1 MFSAFD
7 WGVCTPRV
15 ILGAISWAGPAIVSK
30 SLHVKRIKIP
40 IRGLLRAFS
49 HPVVVPYWAD
59 MAFEDNALLFG
70 HDPEPGIVAAHFD
83 DVSSVTLWL
92 RHPDGSTTT
101 RDEQFRP
108 FLWSIGAPP
117 PDAIP
122 SAEVTQ
128 LAGGL
133 AFDHLVTFDT
143 WAALTKARAALKIC
157 AQPIFVLSDPIQQYL
172 LATGKTLFKTLEWPS
187 LRRLQIAVDSRSIL
201 LADSTGWSRTL
212 DRSEL
217 ETLTALIRER
227 DPDVIE
233 GHDLFKKILPG
244 IAAHARNAKVKL
256 LWGRDGSALSSRPS
270 RIQVAEKTITYPK
283 YEVPGRHFVDTFLLA
298 QFYDVTARVLESYDL
313 PDIAA
318 HLHIPAGST
327 LAQVRALSEALGAS
341 YFVQAKIFP
350 YNYQDVIVRGSA
362 TKADALFL
370 REYFRRGHS
379 LPDLPEPRPFEGGY
393 TDIFFTGVARNVW
406 HCDVASLYPSLI
418 LQFGCLPASDKLG
431 LFHGILTDL
440 RGYRLQAKQQM
451 RAATTRASR
460 ASLQA
465 LQSTFKILI
474 NAMYG
479 YLGFAQARFADYDAA
494 ADVTARGRALL
505 REMVAR
511 LQALGAQVI
520 EIDTDGIYFVP
531 PAGADLADL
540 HGRLA
545 EVLPPGIDVEFDEQ
559 YEAMFSYKAKN
570 YALLPAD
577 GILILRG
584 GALKS
589 RGLEKFQRLFMEQV
603 ILMLMQ
609 GHPGEIEALR
619 ADYESKIRNREWPIE
634 WLAKTDTLQD
644 SLAQYAKKIEG
655 SSRNRAAAY
664 ELALKSQ
671 RKYEPGDQ
679 VSYYITGLKKNV
691 PAYEFARL
699 VSESDPASRDENIEY
714 YVAKLQELAKK
725 FAPFIE
731 APAPAQSSFSF

>member
-1 MFSAFD
+1 
-7 WGVCTPRV
+7 
-15 ILGAISWAGPAIVSK
+15 
-30 SLHVKRIKIP
+30 
-40 IRGLLRAFS
+40 
-49 HPVVVPYWAD
+49 

-83 DVSSVTLWL
+83 DAATVTLYL
-92 RHPDGSTTT
+92 RQPDGSTTT
-101 RDEQFRP
+101 RSEPFRP
-108 FLWSIGAPP
+108 FLWSVGAPP
-117 PDAIP
+117 AEAIQ
-122 SAEVTQ
+122 SATVTP
-128 LAGGL
+128 LSGGL
-133 AFDHLVTFDT
+133 PFDHLVTFDS
-143 WAALTKARAALKIC
+143 WPALTKSRAALK
-157 AQPIFVLSDPIQQYL
+157 AVSHPVLSLGDSIQQYL
-172 LATGKTLFKTLEWPS
+172 LATGKTLFKKLEWTS
-187 LRRLQIAVDSRSIL
+187 LRRMQIAVDSHSIQ

-244 IAAHARNAKVKL
+244 LAAHARNAKVKL
-256 LWGRDGSALSSRPS
+256 LWGRDGSALYSRPS

-298 QFYDVTARVLESYDL
+298 QFYDVTARVLKSYDL
-313 PDIAA
+313 PDITA
-318 HLHIPAGST
+318 HLHIPPGST
-327 LAQVRALSEALGAS
+327 LDQVRALSEALGAS

-370 REYFRRGHS
+370 REYLRQRHS

-406 HCDVASLYPSLI
+406 HCDVASLYPSLM
-418 LQFGCLPASDKLG
+418 LQFGCLPASDRLG
-431 LFHGILTDL
+431 IFRGILSDL
-440 RGYRLQAKQQM
+440 RIYRLEAKQQM
-451 RAATTRASR
+451 RAAATRASR

-479 YLGFAQARFADYDAA
+479 YLGFSQARFADYTAA

-505 REMVAR
+505 RDMVAR
-511 LQALGAQVI
+511 LQVLGAQVI

-531 PAGADLADL
+531 PEGVDAAALHAGLT
-540 HGRLA
+540 
-545 EVLPPGIDVEFDEQ
+545 EILPPGIDVEIDEQ
-559 YEAMFSYKAKN
+559 YVAMFSYKAKN
-570 YALLPAD
+570 YALLD
-577 GILILRG
+577 KEGVLILRG

-589 RGLEKFQRLFMEQV
+589 RGLEKFQRLFMEQT
-603 ILMLMQ
+603 ILLLMQ
-609 GHPGEIEALR
+609 GRSSEVAALQ
-619 ADYESKIRNREWPIE
+619 AEFESKIRNRQWPID

-664 ELALKSQ
+664 ELALKSG
-671 RKYEPGDQ
+671 RKHEAGDQ
-679 VSYYITGLKKNV
+679 VSYYITGSKKNV
-691 PAYEFARL
+691 SAYENARL
-699 VSESDPASRDENIEY
+699 ASEWDPANRDENVEY
-714 YVAKLQELAKK
+714 YAAKLQDLVKK

-731 APAPAQSSFSF
+731 APAPAQSSFLF

>member
-1 MFSAFD
+1 
-7 WGVCTPRV
+7 
-15 ILGAISWAGPAIVSK
+15 
-30 SLHVKRIKIP
+30 
-40 IRGLLRAFS
+40 
-49 HPVVVPYWAD
+49 
-59 MAFEDNALLFG
+59 MAFEENALLFG

-83 DVSSVTLWL
+83 DHSSVTLYL

-101 RDEQFRP
+101 RVEPFRP
-108 FLWSIGAPP
+108 FLWSAGPTPP
-117 PDAIP
+117 AAVP
-122 SAEVTQ
+122 SAT
-128 LAGGL
+128 LLPLDGDL
-133 AFDHLVTFDT
+133 PFNHLVTFDS
-143 WAALTKARAALKIC
+143 WPALAKARTALK
-157 AQPIFVLSDPIQQYL
+157 AASHPVFSLGDPIQQYL
-172 LATGKTLFKTLEWPS
+172 LATGKTLFKTLEWS
-187 LRRLQIAVDSRSIL
+187 HLRRLQIALDSHSIQ
-201 LADSTGWSRTL
+201 LADSTGWSQTL
-212 DRSEL
+212 DRSAL
-217 ETLTALIRER
+217 ETLTSLVQQR

-233 GHDLFKKILPG
+233 GHDLFKKILPAL
-244 IAAHARNAKVKL
+244 AAHARNAKVKL
-256 LWGRDGSALSSRPS
+256 LWGRDGSPLVSRPS

-298 QFYDVTARVLESYDL
+298 QFYDVTARVLETFDL

-318 HLHIPAGST
+318 HLHIPPGSI
-327 LAQVRALSEALGAS
+327 LDQVRAVSEALGAS

-370 REYFRRGHS
+370 REYLRRRHS
-379 LPDLPEPRPFEGGY
+379 LPDLPQPRPFEGGY
-393 TDIFFTGVARNVW
+393 TDIFFTGIARNVW

-418 LQFGCLPASDKLG
+418 LQFGCLPASDRLG
-431 LFHGILTDL
+431 IFRGILTDL
-440 RGYRLQAKQQM
+440 RSYRLQAKQQM
-451 RAATTRASR
+451 RAASTPASR

-479 YLGFAQARFADYDAA
+479 YLGFSQARFADYDAA

-505 REMVAR
+505 RDMVAR

-531 PAGADLADL
+531 PPGADLTAL
-540 HGRLA
+540 HARLS
-545 EVLPPGIDVEFDEQ
+545 EILPPGIDVEFDEQ

-570 YALLPAD
+570 YALLEKD
-577 GILILRG
+577 GLLILRG

-589 RGLEKFQRLFMEQV
+589 RGLEKFQRLFMEQA
-603 ILMLMQ
+603 ILLLMQ
-609 GHPGEIEALR
+609 GRSTEIETLR
-619 ADYESKIRNREWPIE
+619 ADFESKIRTRQWPIE

-664 ELALKSQ
+664 ELALKSAG
-671 RKYEPGDQ
+671 RREPGDQ
-679 VSYYITGLKKNV
+679 ITYYITGTKKNV
-691 PAYEFARL
+691 AAYENARL
-699 VSESDPASRDENIEY
+699 ASDWDPENRDENIEY
-714 YVAKLQELAKK
+714 YAAKLQDLAKK

>member
-1 MFSAFD
+1 
-7 WGVCTPRV
+7 
-15 ILGAISWAGPAIVSK
+15 
-30 SLHVKRIKIP
+30 
-40 IRGLLRAFS
+40 
-49 HPVVVPYWAD
+49 
-59 MAFEDNALLFG
+59 MAFEENALLFG

-83 DVSSVTLWL
+83 DVSSVTLYL
-92 RHPDGSTTT
+92 RQPDGSTST
-101 RDEQFRP
+101 RVEPFRP
-108 FLWSIGAPP
+108 FLWSAGP
-117 PDAIP
+117 P
-122 SAEVTQ
+122 SAGAVPSATLLP
-128 LAGGL
+128 LAGDL
-133 AFDHLVTFDT
+133 PFNHLVTFDS
-143 WAALTKARAALKIC
+143 WSALTKARTALK
-157 AQPIFVLSDPIQQYL
+157 AASHPVFSLGDPIQQYL
-172 LATGKTLFKTLEWPS
+172 LATGKTLFKTLEWTS
-187 LRRLQIAVDSRSIL
+187 LRRLQIAVDSHSIH
-201 LADSTGWSRTL
+201 LADSTGWSQSL

-244 IAAHARNAKVKL
+244 LAAHARNAKVKL
-256 LWGRDGSALSSRPS
+256 LWGRDGSPLVSRAS

-298 QFYDVTARVLESYDL
+298 QFYDVTARILETFDL
-313 PDIAA
+313 PDIAQ
-318 HLHIPAGST
+318 HLHIPPGST
-327 LAQVRALSEALGAS
+327 LDQVRAVSEALGAS

-370 REYFRRGHS
+370 REYLRRRHS

-393 TDIFFTGVARNVW
+393 TDIFFTGIARNVW
-406 HCDVASLYPSLI
+406 HCDVTSLYPSLM
-418 LQFGCLPASDKLG
+418 LQFGCLPASDRLG
-431 LFHGILTDL
+431 IFRGILTDL
-440 RGYRLQAKQQM
+440 RAFRLQAKQQM
-451 RAATTRASR
+451 RAASARASR

-479 YLGFAQARFADYDAA
+479 YLGFSQARFADYDAA

-505 REMVAR
+505 RDMVAR

-531 PAGADLADL
+531 PAGFDVTGL
-540 HGRLA
+540 HARLS
-545 EVLPPGIDVEFDEQ
+545 EILPPGIDVEIDEQ

-570 YALLPAD
+570 YALLEKD
-577 GILILRG
+577 GLLILRG

-589 RGLEKFQRLFMEQV
+589 RGLEKFQRLFMEQA
-603 ILMLMQ
+603 ILLLMQ
-609 GHPGEIEALR
+609 GRAPEVEALR
-619 ADYESKIRNREWPIE
+619 ADFESKIRGRQWPIE
-634 WLAKTDTLQD
+634 WLVKTDTLQD

-664 ELALKSQ
+664 ELALKSA
-671 RKYEPGDQ
+671 RRHEPGDQ
-679 VSYYITGLKKNV
+679 VSYYITGIKKNV
-691 PAYEFARL
+691 AAYENARFA
-699 VSESDPASRDENIEY
+699 SDWDPENRDENIEY
-714 YVAKLQELAKK
+714 YAAKLQDLAKK